1 MQIYSS
7 SVSCGLLG
15 PVLHAQADW
24 DIDLVAYCAGRTLL
38 PKSNGYLCDIAP
50 MAQKDE
56 CVKHAL
62 LAMAASYV
70 LDYSPSDSLRA
81 RANTHYKKAANLLS
95 EALKDSKSYTVGQE
109 ESVLAA
115 LVLFS
120 HDDVCPLTAPCLY
133 GTCQASLVLM
143 PDS

>member
-1 MQIYSS
+1 MIQIYSG
-7 SVSCGLLG
+7 SVSCTLLG
-15 PVLHAQADW
+15 PVLDALADW

-81 RANTHYKKAANLLS
+81 RANNHYKKAANLLS
-95 EALKDSKSYTVGQE
+95 GALKDSRSYTVGQE
-109 ESVLAA
+109 ESVLAT

-120 HDDVCPLTAPCLY
+120 HDDVWPLHFHAYMVHVKHLQY
-133 GTCQASLVLM
+133 
-143 PDS
+143 

>member
-1 MQIYSS
+1 
-7 SVSCGLLG
+7 
-15 PVLHAQADW
+15 
-24 DIDLVAYCAGRTLL
+24 
-38 PKSNGYLCDIAP
+38 

-81 RANTHYKKAANLLS
+81 RANNHYKKAANLLS
-95 EALKDSKSYTVGQE
+95 EALNDSKSYTVGQE
-109 ESVLAA
+109 DSVLAA

-120 HDDVCPLTAPCLY
+120 HDDVGPPTVPCIY
-133 GTCQASLVLM
+133 GKCQAS
-143 PDS
+143 